1 MDRQLLNNVYLTLDW
16 CKPRYDS
23 SYFNK
28 SKLSSHNSNILLCC
42 IKYSIVNNNTVPKYD
57 YR

>member
-23 SYFNK
+23 SYFNE
-28 SKLSSHNSNILLCC
+28 SKLSSYNSNILSCC